1 VCPDAAIPSFVSRLN
16 LKGSRFKVQGSG
28 FYRSSTEYAGMELLL
43 QDPIRLSFVAMD
55 GIQMAGLE
63 TYGACFCSGYPDVND
78 SCEDHRLHT
87 LLDTLV

>member
-1 VCPDAAIPSFVSRLN
+1 
-16 LKGSRFKVQGSG
+16 
-28 FYRSSTEYAGMELLL
+28 MELLL

-55 GIQMAGLE
+55 GFQMAGLE